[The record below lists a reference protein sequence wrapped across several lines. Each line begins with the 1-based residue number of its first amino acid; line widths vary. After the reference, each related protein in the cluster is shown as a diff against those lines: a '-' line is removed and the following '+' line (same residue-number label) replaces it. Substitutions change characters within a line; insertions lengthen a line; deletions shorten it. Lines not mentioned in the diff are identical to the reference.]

1 MNLNDLLKGNVLI
14 GSRVINKA
22 RHNSD
27 WDIVCTQDTADYVL
41 KNGSIK
47 DIEEY
52 ECGYEI
58 CNEKLG
64 SNGDDIYE
72 DCDQGGF
79 GADLQSI
86 IFIEFTN
93 GLKINLFVYPNKKK
107 FKLYK
112 KLNREIKKISY
123 EFTEKMDWVNYF
135 IKLQYELGINKD
147 LS

>member
-22 RHNSD
+22 RPNSD
-27 WDIVCTQDTADYVL
+27 WDIVCTQDTVDYVL

-52 ECGYEI
+52 EHGYEI
-58 CNEKLG
+58 CNDKLG
-64 SNGDDIYE
+64 TNGDDEYE

-86 IFIEFTN
+86 IVIEFTN

-107 FKLYK
+107 FNLYK
-112 KLNREIKKISY
+112 KLNREMKQNKKRYLSRR
-123 EFTEKMDWVNYF
+123 DWVYSF
-135 IKLQYELGINKD
+135 INLQYELGINED

>member
-1 MNLNDLLKGNVLI
+1 MTLNEVLKGNVLI

-22 RHNSD
+22 RPNSD
-27 WDIVCTQDTADYVL
+27 WDIICTKETVDYIFY
-41 KNGSIK
+41 NGSVK
-47 DIEEY
+47 VVKEY
-52 ECGYEI
+52 EHGYEV
-58 CNEKLG
+58 CNKLD
-64 SNGDDIYE
+64 SNGDESYN

-86 IFIEFTN
+86 IVIEFTN

-112 KLNREIKKISY
+112 KLNRKMKRNIKKY
-123 EFTEKMDWVNYF
+123 LRRKDWVFDF
-135 IKLQYELGINKD
+135 INIQYELGINKD

>member
-22 RHNSD
+22 RPDSD
-27 WDIVCTQDTADYVL
+27 WDIVCTEDTVNYVL
-41 KNGSIK
+41 DNGCIK
-47 DIEEY
+47 GIEEY
-52 ECGYEI
+52 EHGYEVCKKI
-58 CNEKLG
+58 
-64 SNGDDIYE
+64 GDTGDE
-72 DCDQGGF
+72 DYSECDQGGF

-86 IFIEFTN
+86 IVIEFTN

-107 FKLYK
+107 FNLYK
-112 KLNREIKKISY
+112 KLNRRMKQNKKRYLSR
-123 EFTEKMDWVNYF
+123 KDWVYSF